1 VMVGKTLAQLGL
13 TEDLQVAGVFVK
25 TPVFPFVR
33 FPGVDTILG
42 PEMKSTG
49 EVMGGATTFGSA
61 FAKAQLAAGVKLPS
75 SGAVFISVSN
85 HDKPAVVQ
93 IARDLKSLGFELVAT
108 RGTANFLRAH
118 GIDAEIVF
126 KVNEGRPHVG
136 DEILNHRIQLVIN
149 TPLGRESFFDDKLVR
164 RTAMMQQV
172 PCITTL
178 TGAAAAVY
186 AIRAL
191 NTEGLTVRSL
201 QEYHADIAVSHKP

>member
-1 VMVGKTLAQLGL
+1 
-13 TEDLQVAGVFVK
+13 
-25 TPVFPFVR
+25 
-33 FPGVDTILG
+33 
-42 PEMKSTG
+42 
-49 EVMGGATTFGSA
+49 VMGGAETFGSA
-61 FAKAQLAAGVKLPS
+61 FAKAQLAAGVKLPAT
-75 SGAVFISVSN
+75 GRIFISVSN

-93 IARDLKSLGFELVAT
+93 IARDLQGLGFELVAT

-118 GIDAEIVF
+118 GVNAEIVF

-136 DEILNHRIQLVIN
+136 DEIVNQRIQLVIN
-149 TPLGRESFFDDKLVR
+149 TPLGRESFFDDKFVR

-191 NTEGLTVRSL
+191 TTEGLTVRSL
-201 QEYHADIAVSHKP
+201 QEYHADLAGRPNAEPVSQKP